1 MTQKQ
6 SERGRRW
13 RLPVLILLLLGAVVG
28 CGEEAATTAP
38 PAPGEP
44 TATTA
49 ASATAT
55 PAPTATA
62 QPTATTAPTATPEP
76 GAELP
81 RFEEADCEFE
91 APEGREVRCGTLIV
105 AEDREDP
112 ASERTISL
120 HVAIFPSESSRP
132 AEEPVIY
139 LEGGPGGDA
148 LESVP
153 FAFEDRFAPFLA
165 DYTFIMFDQRG
176 TGYSQPSLACPES
189 TELTLELLDDI
200 LSDEE
205 LQAAQLEM
213 LGECRA
219 RLLEE
224 GANLAAYDSAAS
236 AADVDDLRRALGYE
250 QVNLYG
256 ISYGTRLA
264 QTILRDYPEGV
275 RSAILDSSYPIAA
288 DLVGELPANASRA
301 FETFFAG
308 CAADPDCAEAYPDL
322 EARFYDLVAALDEE
336 PITVPVFYLFDRQNY
351 EAALRGDDLIAIVF
365 QGLYSAEIIPLLPQ
379 LIADVEAGDYELLST
394 LLSNFILNNEFSSLG
409 MYYAV
414 QCAEEAPFAGEE
426 QLDAVENP
434 RLRAFYEGNAADE
447 AEACALWD
455 VPPAPERENEPVSSD
470 IPTLVLA
477 GEYDPITPPA
487 WGEQVAET
495 LDNATY
501 LLFPGL
507 GHGVSVDHPC
517 PLQITLDFLEDP
529 ESEPDT
535 SCVAE
540 MAGPAFILPGEPG
553 AVTLAPFTEE
563 LLGTEYSGVAP
574 EGWEAQGNGA
584 YARLQSGL
592 DQTMLLQQVVP
603 GGDAEL
609 FLGLLSDQ
617 LGLEDVPASS
627 GEYVDES
634 GRAWTLYE
642 LDIQGTPAN
651 LALVD
656 DGGVTYIVM
665 LFSNADEQAF
675 YVEEVFRPA
684 LEAIEVDG

>member
-1 MTQKQ
+1 MTGRQRN
-6 SERGRRW
+6 RGTRW
-13 RLPVLILLLLGAVVG
+13 GLLAAFLLLLGVVTG
-28 CGEEAATTAP
+28 CRDGIATPEATQAATATREPTTTPEAATETP
-38 PAPGEP
+38 EP
-44 TATTA
+44 TATV
-49 ASATAT
+49 
-55 PAPTATA
+55 
-62 QPTATTAPTATPEP
+62 APTATPEP
-76 GAELP
+76 GTELP

-91 APEGREVRCGTLIV
+91 APEGREVTCGALVV
-105 AEDREDP
+105 AEDRADP
-112 ASERTISL
+112 ANERTISL
-120 HVAIFPSESSRP
+120 HVAIFASESSRP
-132 AEEPVIY
+132 APEPVVY

-148 LESVP
+148 LESIP

-176 TGYSQPSLACPES
+176 TGYSQPSLACPEY

-205 LQAAQLEM
+205 LQAENLEM
-213 LGECRA
+213 LGECRE
-219 RLLEE
+219 RLVQE
-224 GANLAAYDSAAS
+224 GANLAAYESAAS

-264 QTILRDYPEGV
+264 QTILRDYPQGV

-288 DLVGELPANASRA
+288 DLITELPANASRA

-308 CAADPDCAEAYPDL
+308 CAADPECAQAYPDL
-322 EARFYDLVAALDEE
+322 EARFYDLVAELDEE

-351 EAALRGDDLIAIVF
+351 EAALQGDDLIAVVF

-379 LIADVEAGDYELLST
+379 LIADVEAGNYELLGA
-394 LLSNFILNNEFSSLG
+394 LLSNFILNNDFSSLG

-426 QLDAVENP
+426 QLDRVENP
-434 RLRAFYEGNAADE
+434 RLRAFYEGDAADE

-455 VPPAPERENEPVSSD
+455 VPAAPERENEPVSSD

-477 GEYDPITPPA
+477 GEYDPITPPE
-487 WGEQVAET
+487 WGEQVAST

-517 PLQITLDFLEDP
+517 PLQITLDFLEEP
-529 ESEPDT
+529 ESELDT
-535 SCVAE
+535 SCIAQ
-540 MAGPAFILPGEPG
+540 MGGPSFVLPGEPE

-563 LLGTEYSGVAP
+563 VLGTAYSGVAP

-584 YARLQSGL
+584 YARLQSAL
-592 DQTMLLQQVVP
+592 DQTLLLQQVVA

-609 FLGLLSDQ
+609 FLALLLDQ
-617 LGLEDVPASS
+617 LGLEEAPASS
-627 GEYVDES
+627 EEYVDA
-634 GRAWTLYE
+634 RRRVWTLYE
-642 LDIQGTPAN
+642 LDVQGTPTD
-651 LALVD
+651 LALTD
-656 DGGVTYIVM
+656 ADGVTYIVM
-665 LFSNADEQAF
+665 LFSRADERAF

-684 LEAIEVDG
+684 LEAITVAE